1 VRREPPVAAHLLH
14 HSNIEDEIMK
24 RTAILLYGII
34 SYAVFLGTFLY
45 AIGFI
50 GNIAVPKSIDT
61 GTEGPWLTALAVNA
75 LLLTVF
81 ALQHS
86 IMARP
91 AFKRWITRL
100 IPESAERTTY
110 VMASSVAFLAL
121 FWAWRPMS
129 STIFAIESEL
139 LANLVMG
146 ISFAGVGLVLYSTFL
161 IDHFDLFGLRQV
173 WLQFRRRPYVENAFV
188 TPSLYRHIRH
198 PLYLGWF
205 IVFWATP
212 TMTVGHLL
220 MALGTTAYIL
230 VAIVFEERDLC
241 NALSSDYAA
250 YRERTPKFIPSP
262 SLQRS
267 RSRVTSGA
275 V

>member
-1 VRREPPVAAHLLH
+1 
-14 HSNIEDEIMK
+14 MK
-24 RTAILLYGII
+24 RTAILIYGTI
-34 SYAVFLGTFLY
+34 SYATFLGTFLY

-61 GTEGPWLTALAVNA
+61 GIEGPWVTALAVNA
-75 LLLTVF
+75 LLLTIF

-100 IPESAERTTY
+100 IPESTERSTY
-110 VMASSVAFLAL
+110 VMASNLAFIAL

-129 STIFAIESEL
+129 STVFAIDSEL
-139 LANLVMG
+139 LADVVTG
-146 ISFAGVGLVLYSTFL
+146 IFFAGVGLVLYSTFL

-173 WLQFRRRPYVENAFV
+173 WLQFRGQPYVEKPFV
-188 TPSLYRHIRH
+188 TPSLYQHIRH

-220 MALGTTAYIL
+220 MALGTTGYIL

-250 YRERTPKFIPSP
+250 YRERTPKFIPNLRARRSGSP
-262 SLQRS
+262 TASD
-267 RSRVTSGA
+267 A